1 MENQEL
7 WQAVLAQIQ
16 LNTSQ
21 ASFITW
27 FKNTKIINEKDGTI
41 YVSVP
46 NNFTKEWLENKY
58 NKTILKILQTFN
70 KEIKN
75 IQYNIIPLD
84 VKNTKLS
91 PQKTKKNL
99 IQNIKEEQLEF
110 NQFKIDKKSGLNPQ
124 YTFSTFIVGSFNEL
138 AHAAALAI
146 CENPGATYNPMFVY
160 GGVGLG
166 KTHLLQAIGQKI
178 KESFP
183 DKNIKYV
190 SSEKFTSDI
199 LTSIRTQKI
208 AELKSLYKQFDIL
221 IVDDIQF
228 LAGKEKTQE
237 EFFHIFNALYEKG
250 GQIILSS
257 DRSPKTIPQLEERLM
272 SRFEGGMISDISLP
286 DFETR
291 VAILK
296 SKSHL
301 QEVDFS
307 DEIINYI
314 ASNIKTN
321 IRELEG
327 ALNKLINYLKLKK
340 QTLDIEITKNL
351 LKNLILSPKKITNFK
366 KIIKSIIGFYGLK
379 EKDLFSCSRKKE
391 VVRPR
396 QIAMY
401 FLRKELKYSYSFI
414 AQKFNKKDHTTV
426 IYACEKITK
435 EFYGSDSPSEEANL
449 IYKQFYN

>member
-1 MENQEL
+1 MKNEEL

-16 LNTSQ
+16 LNISR

-27 FKNTKIINEKDGTI
+27 FKNTKITNEEDGVI
-41 YVSVP
+41 CVSVP

-58 NKTILKILQTFN
+58 NKTILRTLQTFN
-70 KEIKN
+70 KKIKK
-75 IQYNIIPLD
+75 IQYNIISPNTTLKPLG
-84 VKNTKLS
+84 
-91 PQKTKKNL
+91 TKKDL
-99 IQNIKEEQLEF
+99 IKDIKEEQLKF
-110 NQFKIDKKSGLNPQ
+110 DQFKIDKKSGLSPQ
-124 YTFSTFIVGSFNEL
+124 YTFDTFIVGSFNEL

-146 CENPGATYNPMFVY
+146 CENPGTTYNPMFIY

-183 DKNIKYV
+183 DKNIKYI

-208 AELKSLYKQFDIL
+208 AELKTLYKQFDVL

-237 EFFHIFNALYEKG
+237 EFFHIFNALYEKRK
-250 GQIILSS
+250 QIILSS
-257 DRSPKTIPQLEERLM
+257 DRSPKTIPQLEERLR

-291 VAILK
+291 AAILK
-296 SKSHL
+296 SKSRL
-301 QEVDFS
+301 QGVNFS
-307 DEIINYI
+307 DEIIDYI
-314 ASNIKTN
+314 ALNIKTN

-340 QTLDIEITKNL
+340 KNLEIEQVKDL
-351 LKNLILSPKKITNFK
+351 LKNLIISPKKITNFK
-366 KIIKSIIGFYGLK
+366 KIIKSIINFYGLK
-379 EKDLFSCSRKKE
+379 EKDLFSPSRKKE
-391 VVRPR
+391 FVRPR

-426 IYACEKITK
+426 IYAYEKITK
-435 EFYGSDSPSEEANL
+435 EFYDDGLLSEEINL